1 MKWTTWRM
9 AWRNLWRHTQRT
21 LLMIATVAFGSWVIL
36 VMWGIT
42 DGFFASMTTSQA
54 MENQGDFQIRAV
66 GYAEDPIPSNGVE
79 SSLLAQIEDSL
90 AELRLGTTAPRLEAF
105 GMIQS
110 AYGTNGVSIRG
121 IDPLRERTV
130 TTLHQQLTSGRYVD
144 APGEILLSTQ
154 LAADLDVRI
163 GERVVLLAMS
173 DSGTE
178 SAAFTAVGFF
188 TSTMP
193 ELEQV
198 ALVSLEDAQALSG
211 WSGVTALAVNLPPGA
226 SSSRA
231 IRQTTEHLAGYPGVE
246 VADYFALNPMAR
258 LMMQGGTVKMIP
270 FEIMISVLVGFGV
283 ANTTFYSVLE
293 RTREFGVMTAVGM
306 SRKQLARLILLES
319 VFVSGIGFAA
329 GGGLGYGLLVYMSR
343 VGLDFGGMMEG
354 LSTGFGMPTVI
365 YASTSGWYW
374 IGAFSV
380 VVFTALAA
388 TWYPARRVNRLE
400 PVTAIREG

>member
-36 VMWGIT
+36 VMWGVT
-42 DGFFASMTTSQA
+42 DGFMASMTTSQS

-66 GYAEDPIPSNGVE
+66 GYAEDPIPSNGLGAA
-79 SSLLAQIEDSL
+79 LLADVEDSL
-90 AELRLGTTAPRLEAF
+90 SDLRLGATAPRLETF
-105 GMIQS
+105 GMIRS
-110 AYGTNGVSIRG
+110 AYNTNGATIRG

-130 TTLHQQLTSGRYVD
+130 TSLHQQLTAGRYLD
-144 APGEILLSTQ
+144 GSGEILLSTQ
-154 LAADLDVRI
+154 LAQDLDVRI
-163 GERVVLLAMS
+163 GERVVLLAS
-173 DSGTE
+173 GDEGTE
-178 SAAFTAVGFF
+178 STAFTAVGFF
-188 TSTMP
+188 TSTVM

-198 ALVSLEDAQALSG
+198 VLVTLEDAQGLSG
-211 WSGVTALAVNLPPGA
+211 WSGATALAVNLPPGA
-226 SSSRA
+226 SSGRA
-231 IRQTTEHLAGYPGVE
+231 VRQASEHLAGFNDIE

-270 FEIMISVLVGFGV
+270 FVIMISVLVGFGV

-306 SRKQLARLILLES
+306 SKRQLARLILLES

-329 GGGLGYGLLVYMSR
+329 GGGLGYALLVYMSR
-343 VGLDFGGMMEG
+343 TGIDFGGMMEG
-354 LSTGFGMPTVI
+354 LGSGFGMPTII